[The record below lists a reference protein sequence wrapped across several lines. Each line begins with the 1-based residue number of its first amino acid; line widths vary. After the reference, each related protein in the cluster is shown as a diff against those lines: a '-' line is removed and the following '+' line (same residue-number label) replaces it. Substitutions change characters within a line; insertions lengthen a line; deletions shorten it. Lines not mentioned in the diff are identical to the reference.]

1 MVLQHIVTED
11 TIDQRILKALSQKDV
26 TQQSLI
32 DAVKADL
39 EAVK

>member
-11 TIDQRILKALSQKDV
+11 TIDQRILKVLSQKDV